1 VCLTAA
7 GAALAGRTVARIM
20 EAENAVFASWPQE
33 DVEAYLALTAKY
45 LAAFREQTQTLPAR

>member
-1 VCLTAA
+1 MPLPVPAGDRTA
-7 GAALAGRTVARIM
+7 RRIIQ
-20 EAENAVFASWPQE
+20 AENEIFAAWPQE